1 MYKRTVSLKLRTS
14 AEQAAALAALAR
26 LYAGACNAI
35 TPFAREQRCW
45 NRVALHHLAYYPT
58 RAQLPALGSQM
69 VCNALA
75 RVAEAYKALRANQGI
90 PAEQAVPAIVFRPG
104 SVDFDK
110 RTYSL
115 KDEVLSLFTLEG
127 RVKVA
132 FVCGRHQR
140 NLLASGTPKE
150 ATLMTRKGVW
160 YFNLVLDL
168 PEVAE
173 RRGDV
178 RLGVDVGENNLA
190 ATSSGQVLGGGRLK
204 DERDRHL
211 AARRR
216 LQTNGSR
223 AARRKLQ
230 AISGRER
237 RHMRHVNHET
247 SKAIVQEAL
256 CVGAAEIRMEDLT
269 HIRKRIRAG
278 KRLLLRS
285 RRRVRT
291 RLHRWAF
298 RQLQDFVAYKAEAI
312 GLRVVYVDPAYTSQT
327 CSRCGALGTRERHCF
342 SCSCGARRHA
352 DVNAAANI
360 AGLAAPIGTARAAVN
375 LPEFAHRG
383 LRGVAKSASL

>member
-14 AEQAAALAALAR
+14 TEQATALAAFAK
-26 LYAGACNAI
+26 LYAAACNAI
-35 TPFAREQRCW
+35 TPFARQQRCW

-58 RAQLPALGSQM
+58 RAQFPALGSQM

-75 RVAEAYKALRANQGI
+75 RVAVAYRALNARQGI
-90 PAEQAVPAIVFRPG
+90 ARDQAVPAIVFRPG
-104 SVDFDK
+104 SIDFDK

-115 KDEVLSLFTLEG
+115 NAEKLSLFTLD
-127 RVKVA
+127 
-132 FVCGRHQR
+132 F
-140 NLLASGTPKE
+140 
-150 ATLMTRKGVW
+150 
-160 YFNLVLDL
+160 

-173 RRGDV
+173 RGGDT
-178 RLGVDVGENNLA
+178 RLGLDVGENNLA
-190 ATSSGQVLGGGRLK
+190 ATSSGRVFGGARLR
-204 DERDRHL
+204 DQRDRHL

-216 LQTNGSR
+216 LQANGSR
-223 AARRKLQ
+223 AAKRKLQ

-237 RHMRHVNHET
+237 RHMRHVNHEA

-256 CVGAAEIRMEDLT
+256 RVGTAEIRMENLI
-269 HIRKRIRAG
+269 HIRQRIRAG
-278 KRLLLRS
+278 KR
-285 RRRVRT
+285 VRA

-298 RQLQDFVAYKAEAI
+298 RQLQDFVAYKAEAA
-312 GLRVVYVDPAYTSQT
+312 GLRVVYIDPAYTSQT
-327 CSRCGALGTRERHCF
+327 CSRCGAIGTRERHCF

-383 LRGVAKSASL
+383 LHGVAKSASL

>member
-1 MYKRTVSLKLRTS
+1 
-14 AEQAAALAALAR
+14 
-26 LYAGACNAI
+26 
-35 TPFAREQRCW
+35 
-45 NRVALHHLAYYPT
+45 
-58 RAQLPALGSQM
+58 M

-75 RVAEAYKALRANQGI
+75 RVAEAYKALRANRGI
-90 PAEQAVPAIVFRPG
+90 RTEQAVPAIVFRPS

-150 ATLMTRKGVW
+150 ATLMTRKGAW
-160 YFNLVLDL
+160 YFHLVLDL

-173 RRGDV
+173 RGGDV

-204 DERDRHL
+204 DARDRHL

-278 KRLLLRS
+278 KR
-285 RRRVRT
+285 VRA

-298 RQLQDFVAYKAEAI
+298 RQLQDFVAYKAEAA

-327 CSRCGALGTRERHCF
+327 CSRCGALGKRERHCF
-342 SCSCGARRHA
+342 SCSCGARLLLRSRRRRHA

-360 AGLAAPIGTARAAVN
+360 AGLAAPIGPARAAVN

-383 LRGVAKSASL
+383 LRGVAKSASR